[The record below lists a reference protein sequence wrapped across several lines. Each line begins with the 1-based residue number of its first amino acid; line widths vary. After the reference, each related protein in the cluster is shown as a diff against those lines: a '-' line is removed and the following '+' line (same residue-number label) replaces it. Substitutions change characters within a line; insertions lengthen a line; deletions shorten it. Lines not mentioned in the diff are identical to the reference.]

1 MMASVSV
8 RLTGRQYK
16 VLKSHL
22 YPGDGKEAIAL
33 LLAGRRRG
41 DEHHV
46 LCVREVIPL
55 PHDECF
61 ERTEELIRWPTTRL
75 RARLEEVTK
84 RNWAVIKVHS
94 HPGGYPTFSMR
105 DDGADREL
113 FESIFGWTDSTDP
126 HASLVMLPD
135 GRLFGR
141 AVFPPH
147 AFDELRVISVA
158 GDDLKLFFDGEDDGE
173 LLEALRRN
181 EQTFGR
187 GTTSI
192 LRKLRIGV
200 VGCSGTGSPVIEQLA
215 RLGVGGLVLVDPDTI
230 EEKNLNRIL
239 NSTWK
244 DAIRGR
250 PKVEVLARSIRDLE
264 LGTEVTTFQE
274 DLARPHVVRSI
285 AECDVVF
292 GCMDGSEGRQLLNR
306 LAAFYVLPYID
317 VGVRLVADGQGG
329 VSHICGSVHYL
340 QPDGS
345 SLMSRGA
352 ITEKQLRAEALRR
365 ESPEEYAKLHG
376 EGYIA
381 GVAEERPAVLPV
393 NMLYASLAVNEFL
406 ARLHGYR
413 LEPNGMYARVMLSLE
428 QMEFYTYEDGD
439 PCSALVQHVG
449 RGDVVPLLDRPALSE
464 RLCVG

>member
-1 MMASVSV
+1 MTAVSV
-8 RLTGRQYK
+8 RLTGRQYH

-41 DEHHV
+41 DEAHV
-46 LCVREVIPL
+46 LCVREVIPI
-55 PHDECF
+55 PHNECF

-75 RARLEEVTK
+75 HERLEEVAK

-113 FESIFGWTDSTDP
+113 FESISGWTDSTDP

-141 AVFPPH
+141 AISPPH
-147 AFDELRVISVA
+147 VFDELRVISVA
-158 GDDLKLFFDGEDDGE
+158 GDDLKLFFDGEDQGE
-173 LLEALRRN
+173 PLEALRRN
-181 EQTFGR
+181 EQAFGR
-187 GTTSI
+187 GTTNI

-215 RLGVGGLVLVDPDTI
+215 RLGVGGLVLVDPDCV

-244 DAIRGR
+244 DAIGGR
-250 PKVEVLARSIRDLE
+250 PKVEVLARAINA
-264 LGTEVTTFQE
+264 LGFGTDVTTFQE
-274 DLARPHVVRSI
+274 NLAHPRVVRAI

-292 GCMDGSEGRQLLNR
+292 GCMDGAEGRQLLNR
-306 LAAFYVLPYID
+306 LAAFYVLPCID
-317 VGVRLVADGQGG
+317 VGVRLVADGKGG

-352 ITEKQLRAEALRR
+352 ISEKQLRAEALRR
-365 ESPEEYAKLHG
+365 ESPEEYAKLRG

-413 LEPNGMYARVMLSLE
+413 LQPNGQYARVMLSME
-428 QMEFYTYEDGD
+428 QMELYTYEDGE
-439 PCSALVQHVG
+439 PCSALARHVG

-464 RLCVG
+464 RPCVG

>member
-1 MMASVSV
+1 MTTVTV
-8 RLTGRQYK
+8 RLTGKQYQ
-16 VLKSHL
+16 LLQAHL
-22 YPGDGKEAIAL
+22 YPGDGKEAVAV

-41 DEHHV
+41 DEHHA
-46 LCVREVIPL
+46 LCVREIIEIP
-55 PHDECF
+55 HNECF
-61 ERTEELIRWPTTRL
+61 ERTEDLIRWPTTRL
-75 RARLEEVTK
+75 HERLEEAAK

-94 HPGGYPTFSMR
+94 HPGGYAAFSMR

-141 AVFPPH
+141 AISPPH
-147 AFDELRVISVA
+147 TFDELRGISVA
-158 GDDLKLFFDGEDDGE
+158 GDDLKFFFEGESDGEG
-173 LLEALRRN
+173 LEALRRN
-181 EQTFGR
+181 EQAFGR

-192 LRKLRIGV
+192 FRKLRVGV

-215 RLGVGGLVLVDPDTI
+215 RLGVGGLVLVDPDYV

-244 DAIRGR
+244 DAVTGQ
-250 PKVEVLARSIRDLE
+250 PKVDVLARAVATLEFGTQVVTFQSE
-264 LGTEVTTFQE
+264 LG
-274 DLARPHVVRSI
+274 RPEIIRAI
-285 AECDVVF
+285 AGCDVVF
-292 GCMDGSEGRQLLNR
+292 GCVDSIDGRQLLNR
-306 LAAFYVLPYID
+306 LAAFYSIPYFD
-317 VGVRLVADGQGG
+317 VGVRLVADGHGG

-352 ITEKQLRAEALRR
+352 ITEAGLRAEAMHR

-406 ARLHGYR
+406 ARVHDYR
-413 LEPNGMYARVMLSLE
+413 LESNGKYARVMLSLE
-428 QMEFYTYEDGD
+428 QMELYAYDDGN
-439 PCSALVQHVG
+439 PCSSLARHVG

-464 RLCVG
+464 RKCVG